1 MNSELDKPV
10 TYLKGVG
17 PKRAEIFR
25 KIGVET
31 VYDLLCCYPRDY
43 LDLTVTTPI
52 SDAVINEQAV
62 LKAAIVKK
70 LPEARIRKD
79 LSVFKA
85 VATDGTAD
93 ITIVIYNS
101 GYSFAQLKLEFCRD
115 GMHQLLSIGMKSLL
129 CVGETAQMRKDGS
142 AKDVIAQQV
151 STGLSKVPADAAY
164 RIGIMYRQMWEF
176 EGERTDL
183 NYALEMIEVIKQ
195 ASFKALPDLPE
206 PLPVFYG
213 GDINVGQL
221 SELFDK
227 QVIDGVYVDGK
238 RMSPEKFVEMIDTI
252 GA

>member
-1 MNSELDKPV
+1 MLKFYFYNFSAELSAEQMISQINDMCEKTKQYKRMEDIMLFVCIPTVSLEAVCKAIEDKELVKLCSQCFCPGEISGMPSPQQLRNIGAHAGI
-10 TYLKGVG
+10 TGLADRRYLLG
-17 PKRAEIFR
+17 
-25 KIGVET
+25 ET
-31 VYDLLCCYPRDY
+31 D
-43 LDLTVTTPI
+43 
-52 SDAVINEQAV
+52 
-62 LKAAIVKK
+62 
-70 LPEARIRKD
+70 
-79 LSVFKA
+79 
-85 VATDGTAD
+85 
-93 ITIVIYNS
+93 
-101 GYSFAQLKLEFCRD
+101 EFCRD
-115 GMHQLLSIGMKSLL
+115 GMHQLLSIGMKSIL

-164 RIGIMYRQMWEF
+164 RIGIMYRPMWEF

-195 ASFKALPDLPE
+195 ASLKALPDLPE

-238 RMSPEKFVEMIDTI
+238 RMSPEEFVEMIDTI